1 MSIWSTRTAG
11 AAFSRKSPRP
21 ARFVFISSVMA
32 RIASELSSQVVLT
45 SDNPR
50 SEDPMS
56 ILNEM
61 REGVQAGDQPR
72 VFVNADR
79 REAIRQAVGIAK
91 PGDVVLIAGKGHE
104 TYQEINGVKHPF
116 DDVAVLQ
123 ETLELL
129 HK

>member
-1 MSIWSTRTAG
+1 
-11 AAFSRKSPRP
+11 
-21 ARFVFISSVMA
+21 
-32 RIASELSSQVVLT
+32 
-45 SDNPR
+45 
-50 SEDPMS
+50 MS

>member
-1 MSIWSTRTAG
+1 M
-11 AAFSRKSPRP
+11 
-21 ARFVFISSVMA
+21 
-32 RIASELSSQVVLT
+32 
-45 SDNPR
+45 
-50 SEDPMS
+50 
-56 ILNEM
+56 
-61 REGVQAGDQPR
+61 QAGDQPR
-72 VFVNADR
+72 VFMNEDR